1 MNDPKTQSS
10 RQDIENTI
18 WEVRE
23 RYVNL
28 SPIGSGAYGT
38 VCSAMDRR
46 TGNKVAIKKMYRPF
60 QSEIYAKRAYRE
72 LKLLKHMKHENVIGL
87 IDVFT
92 PALTLD
98 GFDDFYLVMPFMDA
112 DLNKV
117 MGRLSEDRI
126 QYLLYQ
132 ILRGIKYIHSTGII
146 HRDLKPGNLAI
157 NKDCGLKIIDFGLA
171 RHTDSEMTGY
181 VVTRWYRAPEIILNW
196 RHYAQS
202 VDIWSV
208 GCIFAE
214 MITGKI
220 LFKGKDYLDQLAQIM
235 KITGTPSTDFIQKLD
250 SMEARNYIRTL
261 PYIKKKDFT
270 SLFPNASPLAVDL
283 LEKMLVLDADK
294 RLSAAEALSHPYFE
308 QFRDLEDETK
318 PEPFDDSLDQ
328 LKLSVD
334 LWKRHAFQEVM
345 NFTPFKSLHKRPMET
360 TL

>member
-1 MNDPKTQSS
+1 MNDPQTHSS
-10 RQDIENTI
+10 RQDIENTV

-46 TGNKVAIKKMYRPF
+46 TGNKVAIKKLYRPF
-60 QSEIYAKRAYRE
+60 QSEIFAKRAYRE
-72 LKLLKHMKHENVIGL
+72 LKLLKHMKHEN
-87 IDVFT
+87 
-92 PALTLD
+92 
-98 GFDDFYLVMPFMDA
+98 
-112 DLNKV
+112 
-117 MGRLSEDRI
+117 
-126 QYLLYQ
+126 
-132 ILRGIKYIHSTGII
+132 
-146 HRDLKPGNLAI
+146 DLKPGNLAI

-235 KITGTPSTDFIQKLD
+235 KITGTPSSDFIQKLD

-270 SLFPNASPLAVDL
+270 SLFSNASPLAVDL

-308 QFRDLEDETK
+308 PFRDLEEETK

-345 NFTPFKSLHKRPMET
+345 NFAPFSSLHKRPMET
-360 TL
+360 AL

>member
-1 MNDPKTQSS
+1 MKMQS
-10 RQDIENTI
+10 
-18 WEVRE
+18 
-23 RYVNL
+23 NL
-28 SPIGSGAYGT
+28 EFRPLQ
-38 VCSAMDRR
+38 
-46 TGNKVAIKKMYRPF
+46 YRSKSLIL
-60 QSEIYAKRAYRE
+60 Q
-72 LKLLKHMKHENVIGL
+72 KHLVIGL

-98 GFDDFYLVMPFMDA
+98 GFHDFYLVMPFMDA

-235 KITGTPSTDFIQKLD
+235 KITGTPSSDFIQKLD

-270 SLFPNASPLAVDL
+270 SLFSNASPLAVDL

-308 QFRDLEDETK
+308 PFRDLEEETK

-345 NFTPFKSLHKRPMET
+345 NFAPFSSLHKRPMET
-360 TL
+360 AL

>member
-1 MNDPKTQSS
+1 MNAESS
-10 RQDIENTI
+10 RHNIENTV

-28 SPIGSGAYGT
+28 SLIGSGAYGT
-38 VCSAMDRR
+38 VCSATDRR
-46 TGNKVAIKKMYRPF
+46 TGNKVAIKKLYRPF

-98 GFDDFYLVMPFMDA
+98 GFTDIYLVMPFMDA
-112 DLNKV
+112 DLSKV
-117 MGRLSEDRI
+117 MGKLTEEKI

-132 ILRGIKYIHSTGII
+132 ILKGLKYIHSTGII
-146 HRDLKPGNLAI
+146 HRDLKPGNLTI

-181 VVTRWYRAPEIILNW
+181 VVTRWYRAPEVILNW
-196 RHYAQS
+196 RHYTQT

-214 MITGKI
+214 MVTGKI

-235 KITGTPSTDFIQKLD
+235 KVTGTPGTDFIQKLD
-250 SMEARNYIRTL
+250 SIEARHYIRSL
-261 PYIKKKDFT
+261 PYIKKKDFA
-270 SLFPNASPLAVDL
+270 SLFPNVSPLALDL

-294 RLSAAEALSHPYFE
+294 RFSAADALSHPYFE
-308 QFRDLEDETK
+308 PFHDLEDKTK

-334 LWKRHAFQEVM
+334 LWKRHVFQEVM
-345 NFTPFKSLHKRPMET
+345 KFVPLSSLNKKPMET
-360 TL
+360 AF

>member
-1 MNDPKTQSS
+1 MNATSS
-10 RQDIENTI
+10 RHNIENTV

-28 SPIGSGAYGT
+28 SLIGSGAYGT
-38 VCSAMDRR
+38 VCSATDRR
-46 TGNKVAIKKMYRPF
+46 TGNKVAIKKLYRPF

-72 LKLLKHMKHENVIGL
+72 LKLLKHMQHENVIGL

-98 GFDDFYLVMPFMDA
+98 GFNDFYLVMPFMDA
-112 DLNKV
+112 DLSKV
-117 MGRLSEDRI
+117 MGKLTEDKI

-132 ILRGIKYIHSTGII
+132 ILKGLKYIHSTGII
-146 HRDLKPGNLAI
+146 HR
-157 NKDCGLKIIDFGLA
+157 IIDFGLA

-181 VVTRWYRAPEIILNW
+181 VVTRWYRAPEVILNW
-196 RHYAQS
+196 RHYTQT

-235 KITGTPSTDFIQKLD
+235 KVTGTPGTDFIQKLD
-250 SMEARNYIRTL
+250 SIEARHYIRSL
-261 PYIKKKDFT
+261 PYIKKKDF
-270 SLFPNASPLAVDL
+270 SALFPNVSPLALDL

-294 RLSAAEALSHPYFE
+294 RFSAAEALSHPYFE
-308 QFRDLEDETK
+308 PFHDLEDKTK

-334 LWKRHAFQEVM
+334 LWKRHVFQEVM
-345 NFTPFKSLHKRPMET
+345 KFVPISSLNKKPMET
-360 TL
+360 AF

>member
-1 MNDPKTQSS
+1 MNATGAQTT
-10 RQDIENTI
+10 RQDIENTV
-18 WEVRE
+18 WEVRD

-38 VCSAMDRR
+38 VCSAIDRR
-46 TGNKVAIKKMYRPF
+46 TGNKVAIKKLHRPF

-72 LKLLKHMKHENVIGL
+72 LKLLKHMKHEN
-87 IDVFT
+87 
-92 PALTLD
+92 
-98 GFDDFYLVMPFMDA
+98 
-112 DLNKV
+112 
-117 MGRLSEDRI
+117 
-126 QYLLYQ
+126 
-132 ILRGIKYIHSTGII
+132 YIHSTGII

-181 VVTRWYRAPEIILNW
+181 VVTRWYRAPEVILNW
-196 RHYAQS
+196 RHYTQT
-202 VDIWSV
+202 VDIWSI

-235 KITGTPSTDFIQKLD
+235 KITGTPGTDFIQKLD
-250 SMEARNYIRTL
+250 SIEARRYIRTL

-283 LEKMLVLDADK
+283 MEKMLVLDADK

-308 QFRDLEDETK
+308 PFRDLEDESK

-334 LWKRHAFQEVM
+334 LWKKHAFQEVM
-345 NFTPFKSLHKRPMET
+345 SFVPFSSINKRPMET
-360 TL
+360 AL